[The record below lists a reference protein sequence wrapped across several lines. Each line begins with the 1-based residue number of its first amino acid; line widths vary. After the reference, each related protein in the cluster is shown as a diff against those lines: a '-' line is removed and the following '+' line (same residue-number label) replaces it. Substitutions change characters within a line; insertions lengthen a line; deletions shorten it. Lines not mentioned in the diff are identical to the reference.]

1 MERFH
6 RFFFPAPFRIKS
18 EALEDLTMAVE
29 GMAVEGMAVEGM
41 AVSAVAGLER
51 APGALGRAGA
61 GRGSEP
67 SRASEPHSA

>member
-1 MERFH
+1 
-6 RFFFPAPFRIKS
+6 
-18 EALEDLTMAVE
+18 
-29 GMAVEGMAVEGM
+29 MAVEGM

>member
-1 MERFH
+1 MEGFH
-6 RFFFPAPFRIKS
+6 RFFFPAPVRIKS
-18 EALEDLTMAVE
+18 EALGDLT
-29 GMAVEGMAVEGM
+29 MAVEGMAVEGM

-67 SRASEPHSA
+67 SRAAEPHNA

>member
-1 MERFH
+1 MEGFH
-6 RFFFPAPFRIKS
+6 RFFFPAPFRFKS
-18 EALEDLTMAVE
+18 EALGDLT
-29 GMAVEGMAVEGM
+29 MAVEGMAVEGM

-51 APGALGRAGA
+51 APGALGRAGE

>member
-1 MERFH
+1 MEGFH

-18 EALEDLTMAVE
+18 EALGDST
-29 GMAVEGMAVEGM
+29 MAVEGM